1 MSEPGL
7 EEPQAPVLNTKFFS
21 HATLSCHDLE
31 RSRRFYTEFL
41 GLDVVRTSK
50 HSLATRL
57 GGDTVI
63 VVVEQA
69 NKGEMSRQ
77 NHNGLD
83 VASRAEVDR
92 SYQLALAQQEQWG
105 IKRVTRPVD
114 QHGTYS
120 FMIVDFDDNWWES
133 WSTRSAAIA
142 GCSPRARISP
152 TSTRARQPTSTP
164 TPMSAAAAT
173 AKRPRTAP
181 EPRSRASAC
190 AASLP

>member
-7 EEPQAPVLNTKFFS
+7 EELQAPVLNTKFFS

-63 VVVEQA
+63 VVVQQA

-92 SYQLALAQQEQWG
+92 SYQLALEQQEQWG
-105 IKRVTRPVD
+105 IKRVTRPVE

-120 FMIVDFDDNWWES
+120 FMIVDFDDNWWEILVNPERGYS
-133 WSTRSAAIA
+133 WMFAKGEDLADFNAGEGTDLNPNAYVRRRSHREKTTD
-142 GCSPRARISP
+142 G
-152 TSTRARQPTSTP
+152 T
-164 TPMSAAAAT
+164 
-173 AKRPRTAP
+173 
-181 EPRSRASAC
+181 
-190 AASLP
+190 